1 MTRSRKV
8 HMGGGIYAKTR
19 VRIDSTWVTQVHGED
34 VELDYSANIV
44 LDGRRY
50 VIDDLHIRR
59 RPGGPAVTGELIRK
73 IPVHHIMRRAVVDAT
88 EYRENGQVSQIRL
101 TDSDLKRI
109 VGNGPTDETL
119 QWVARLYVS
128 GELAG
133 IAPAKNVRSI
143 LEIPTSTAGYWIRRA
158 KDRGF
163 LDG

>member
-1 MTRSRKV
+1 MHV
-8 HMGGGIYAKTR
+8 GCGIYASPR
-19 VRIDSTWVTQVHGED
+19 VPVDSTWVTQVHGED

-59 RPGGPAVTGELIRK
+59 RPGGPAITSELIRK
-73 IPVHHIMRRAVVDAT
+73 IPVHHIMRRAVVDET

-109 VGNGPTDETL
+109 VGNGPIDETL
-119 QWVARLYVS
+119 QWVARLYIS

-133 IAPAKNVRSI
+133 IAPAKNVSSI
-143 LEIPTSTAGYWIRRA
+143 LEIPMPTANNWIRRA